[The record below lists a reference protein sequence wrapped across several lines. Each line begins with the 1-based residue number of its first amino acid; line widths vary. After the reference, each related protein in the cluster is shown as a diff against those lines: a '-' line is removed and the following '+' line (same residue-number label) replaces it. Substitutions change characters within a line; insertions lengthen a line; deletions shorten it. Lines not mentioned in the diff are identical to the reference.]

1 MTVRALTIG
10 LLLGVLIAAFGYT
23 NDWVCR
29 LPYVA
34 SDLMPVSVYGIV
46 LLGLFGLNPL
56 LRALRLRQLHGP
68 EWAVV
73 CALVL
78 TACAIPG
85 PGLLWQF
92 HNALVMPHHMARV
105 NPGWQATADR
115 AAVLDYVPKAMLVD
129 PEREDGSED
138 GTVVNGFLL
147 GLAEGDKQLSW
158 SRVPWRAWLRPYSF
172 YVPLILL
179 GAVATVCLMLVLHV
193 QWSRHEHLAYPMAAF
208 AGALLG
214 GDPSDPFRSCRR
226 SRPFWIG
233 FAFAFG
239 ILLMNGCHAW
249 WPEVMIQVP
258 QHVDLT
264 PLARL
269 VGWIG
274 NVPGGYDALYP
285 RFFFAVVGLAFLI
298 PAEVSFSVGISMLAY
313 ALVFGA
319 LAGLGISAS
328 NEYLAGGVLG
338 FQLFGA
344 YVGAAIFMF
353 YTGRHFYLSALKG
366 AFGLGSAAA
375 RLGHVPTAVRLLLLS
390 GGALVLLL
398 HLALGIDL
406 LVAVGLLGLFGLLFT
421 VVTRINAET
430 GLLFVQPTW
439 QPVAILLAVS
449 GCQALGPVP
458 LVVSGILCVVLSID
472 PRVCLMPLVAN
483 ALKLAE
489 SQHLRLPALSSWM
502 VVGFGLSL
510 AAALPVTLYVQYAAG
525 GGVLYGWANS
535 ATQMPFELLVREL
548 HRLTALGTLDT
559 AGAAAGRFGLG
570 RLWDLAPNPTFLWA
584 AGAGIAAVVAC
595 NAARLRW
602 QRWPIHPVM
611 FMVWGTLIS
620 RWFAGSFLLG
630 WLLKWIVMRFGTHRT
645 YRGTHRFC
653 IGLIAG
659 EMVAGVLW
667 MAMGGIHYL
676 VARTPPPLFRVH
688 L

>member
-1 MTVRALTIG
+1 MTARALIIG
-10 LLLGVLIAAFGYT
+10 LFLGLLIAALGYA

-34 SDLMPVSVYGIV
+34 SDLMPVSVYGII
-46 LLGLFGLNPL
+46 LLGLIGLNPL
-56 LRALRLRQLHGP
+56 LRGLRLRRLGGP

-73 CALVL
+73 YALVL
-78 TACAIPG
+78 TACVIPG

-92 HNALVMPHHMARV
+92 HNALVMPHHLARV

-115 AAVLDYVPKAMLVD
+115 PAVLDYVPRAMLVE
-129 PEREDGSED
+129 PERGDKAGD
-138 GTVVNGFLL
+138 GTVVSGFLQ
-147 GLAEGDKQLSW
+147 GLADGDEHLSW
-158 SRVPWRAWLRPYSF
+158 SRVPWGAWLRPYSF
-172 YVPLILL
+172 YVPLFLL

-214 GDPSDPFRSCRR
+214 DDPSDPFRACRR
-226 SRPFWIG
+226 SRSFWIG
-233 FAFAFG
+233 FGSSFG
-239 ILLMNGCHAW
+239 ILLMNGCHTW
-249 WPEVMIQVP
+249 WPEVMLPVP
-258 QHVDLT
+258 QHVDLR
-264 PLARL
+264 PLASL
-269 VGWIG
+269 VGWIR

-319 LAGLGISAS
+319 LAALGISA
-328 NEYLAGGVLG
+328 NNDYLAGGTLG

-344 YVGAAIFMF
+344 YVGAAIFLL

-366 AFGLGSAAA
+366 AIGRGPAPPQAS
-375 RLGHVPTAVRLLLLS
+375 HVPAAVRLLLLS
-390 GGALVLLL
+390 SVALVALL
-398 HLALGIDL
+398 HLALGLDV
-406 LVAVGLLGLFGLLFT
+406 LVAGGLVVLFGLLFL

-439 QPVAILLAVS
+439 QPVAILLALC
-449 GCQALGPVP
+449 GAQALGPVP
-458 LVVSGILCVVLSID
+458 LVAGGILCVVLTID

-489 SQHLRLPALSSWM
+489 NQRLRLPALSAWM
-502 VVGFGLSL
+502 LGAFGLCL
-510 AAALPVTLYVQYAAG
+510 AVALPVTLYIQYAAG

-535 ATQMPFELLVREL
+535 AAQMPFDLLVREL
-548 HRLTALGTLDT
+548 HRLAALGTLDT
-559 AGAAAGRFGLG
+559 AGAAAGRVGLG
-570 RLWDLAPNPTFLWA
+570 RLLDLAPDPTFLWA
-584 AGAGIAAVVAC
+584 AGAGLAAVVGC
-595 NAARLRW
+595 HAARLRW

-630 WLLKWIVMRFGTHRT
+630 WLLKWVVMRYGTHRT
-645 YRGTHRFC
+645 YRGAHRFC
-653 IGLIAG
+653 LGLVAG

-667 MAMGGIHYL
+667 MIMGLGHYL
-676 VARTPPPLFRVH
+676 VTRTPPPLFRVH